1 MVCVDETVLH
11 VNSLEL
17 TVVVRPN
24 SEAAGMPVPPVRAS
38 NPTSRGRV
46 LVAGLAIVTVI
57 APPVAAVADIDLNW
71 SLFIVVVEVTYS
83 LGMV

>member
-1 MVCVDETVLH
+1 M
-11 VNSLEL
+11 NSLEL

-46 LVAGLAIVTVI
+46 LVAGLAIETVI
-57 APPVAAVADIDLNW
+57 APPVAAVADIERNC
-71 SLFIVVVEVTYS
+71 SRFIVVVEVTYS
-83 LGMV
+83 AGMV

>member
-1 MVCVDETVLH
+1 M
-11 VNSLEL
+11 NSLEL

-24 SEAAGMPVPPVRAS
+24 SEAAGMPVPPVRVS

-57 APPVAAVADIDLNW
+57 VPPVAATAVIERNW
-71 SLFIVVVEVTYS
+71 SLFIVVVEVTYA
-83 LGMV
+83 LGIV

>member
-1 MVCVDETVLH
+1 MQ

-17 TVVVRPN
+17 TVVVLPN
-24 SEAAGMPVPPVRAS
+24 SEAAGMPVPPVRVS

-57 APPVAAVADIDLNW
+57 TPPLAAVADNERNC
-71 SLFIVVVEVTYS
+71 SRFIVVVEVTYS
-83 LGMV
+83 AGMV